1 MRLRFLKECTSGAR
15 HRRRREQLGG
25 ARLCSLGGVAS
36 GYLGGTASEY
46 LGGAGPRIFLS
57 DPLNSNKTGAW
68 WHKNVA
74 VPRSRPLRPEQRAAP
89 SSMQAI
95 YQHVYRG
102 VSAQPARLTFFGP
115 SRRSK
120 SRHAGQS
127 VPRNFRLLASSHPV
141 PTIPGATDRLYYVF
155 PRLPASPYFAPA
167 IRARRLRLSRA
178 HPPNTAHAATLTR
191 APIPSSG
198 VA

>member
-1 MRLRFLKECTSGAR
+1 MACGWCGWLVRAASTRTRAATCGEASASVLRAQSTKSGAEW
-15 HRRRREQLGG
+15 HRS
-25 ARLCSLGGVAS
+25 A
-36 GYLGGTASEY
+36 
-46 LGGAGPRIFLS
+46 
-57 DPLNSNKTGAW
+57 
-68 WHKNVA
+68 A
-74 VPRSRPLRPEQRAAP
+74 VPRSQPLRPEQRAAP
-89 SSMQAI
+89 SSMQEI

-102 VSAQPARLTFFGP
+102 VSVQPVRLIFFGP

-127 VPRNFRLLASSHPV
+127 VPRNFRLLALSHPA
-141 PTIPGATDRLYYVF
+141 PAIPGATDRLYYVF